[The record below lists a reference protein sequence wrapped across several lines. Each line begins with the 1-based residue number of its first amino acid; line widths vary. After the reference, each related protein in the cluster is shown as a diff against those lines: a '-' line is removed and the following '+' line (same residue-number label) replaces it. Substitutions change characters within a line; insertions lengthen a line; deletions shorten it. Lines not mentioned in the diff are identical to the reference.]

1 MKPRRGRPKKGE
13 VRLAAPVPRLQQQ
26 REQTLAQMLE
36 ALPTQCD
43 RGSKCNAQGY
53 KKQLEW
59 L

>member
-53 KKQLEW
+53 KKQLKW